1 MWKQLYDIF
10 SGLFILSQKVERQD
24 KEIATL
30 RQEMKDLT
38 ALVHRLAFEVQ
49 RVNDREASAREKQQL
64 WLENQLLKFK
74 LQLPSGKPNNDDE
87 EN

>member
-1 MWKQLYDIF
+1 MWKQLYDIL
-10 SGLFILSQKVERQD
+10 SGLFTLAQKVERQD

-49 RVNDREASAREKQQL
+49 RSSDREAGAREKQQL
-64 WLENQLLKFK
+64 WLENQFLKFK
-74 LQLPSGKPNNDDE
+74 LQLPSGKSDKDDE
-87 EN
+87 EK

>member
-1 MWKQLYDIF
+1 MWKQLYDIL
-10 SGLFILSQKVERQD
+10 SGLFTLSQKVDRQD

-49 RVNDREASAREKQQL
+49 RSNDREENAREKQ
-64 WLENQLLKFK
+64 
-74 LQLPSGKPNNDDE
+74 
-87 EN
+87 

>member
-1 MWKQLYDIF
+1 MWKQLYDIL
-10 SGLFILSQKVERQD
+10 SGLFTLSQKVERQD

-49 RVNDREASAREKQQL
+49 RSSDREASAREKQQL
-64 WLENQLLKFK
+64 WLENQFLKFK
-74 LQLPSGKPNNDDE
+74 LQLPPGKSEKDDE
-87 EN
+87 AK